1 MKRRHLIISISLL
14 TIVFAGLYYLN
25 MERSS
30 DRALKNRIGQMLIVG
45 FRGTETG
52 GSSFIVKAV
61 KDLNLG
67 GVILFD
73 IDGQIK
79 SFPRNIINAG
89 QVRELIK
96 TLKRYSP
103 TPLFIC
109 VDAEGG
115 RVNRLK
121 PEYGF
126 ISVPGH
132 SELGKEND
140 LNKTRKASSEL
151 AKELS
156 EFGFNVNFAP
166 VVDVNVNPENPVIGG
181 MGRSFSADE
190 KIVSEEARAFIDGQH
205 EYGIVTAIKHFPG
218 HGSSRS
224 DSHKGLADVSD
235 TYQDRELIP
244 YQELIGD
251 GSADMVMVAHIV
263 NKKIDPEYPA
273 TLSSRFIDDILRKR
287 LGFKGVVVSDDM
299 DMGAIT
305 KYYGFKEAIVRAI
318 NAGCDMLVISNN
330 GNVYN
335 EMAPYQA
342 VDIIFKAIKDKDI
355 PLKRIME
362 SSLRIEKLKNR
373 LE

>member
-1 MKRRHLIISISLL
+1 
-14 TIVFAGLYYLN
+14 
-25 MERSS
+25 
-30 DRALKNRIGQMLIVG
+30 
-45 FRGTETG
+45 
-52 GSSFIVKAV
+52 
-61 KDLNLG
+61 
-67 GVILFD
+67 
-73 IDGQIK
+73 
-79 SFPRNIINAG
+79 
-89 QVRELIK
+89 
-96 TLKRYSP
+96 
-103 TPLFIC
+103 
-109 VDAEGG
+109 
-115 RVNRLK
+115 
-121 PEYGF
+121 
-126 ISVPGH
+126 
-132 SELGKEND
+132 
-140 LNKTRKASSEL
+140 
-151 AKELS
+151 
-156 EFGFNVNFAP
+156 